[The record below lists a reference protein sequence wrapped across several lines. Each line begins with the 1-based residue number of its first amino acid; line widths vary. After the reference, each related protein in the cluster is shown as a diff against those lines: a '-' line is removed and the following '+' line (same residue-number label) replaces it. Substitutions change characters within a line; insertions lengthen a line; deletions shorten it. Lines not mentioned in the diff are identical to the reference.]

1 MFVTLSGEVASVCM
15 CALKLSWNFEP
26 VNDRMQVG
34 RDYSGRGV
42 LEKREEFVTF

>member
-15 CALKLSWNFEP
+15 CALKLLWNFEP

-34 RDYSGRGV
+34 GDYSGRGV
-42 LEKREEFVTF
+42 LKRGERFVKF